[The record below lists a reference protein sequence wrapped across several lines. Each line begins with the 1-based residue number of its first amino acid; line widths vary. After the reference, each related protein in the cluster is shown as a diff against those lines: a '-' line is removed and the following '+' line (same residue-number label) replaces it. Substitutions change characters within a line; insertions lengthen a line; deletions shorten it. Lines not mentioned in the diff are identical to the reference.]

1 MRSSGPPRPS
11 SMRRIRTFAEAAPR
25 LVALGLVAAG
35 AAAASLLVGP
45 GLSWAE
51 VWNPVPGSPA
61 ALILWELRLPRA
73 LVALL
78 VGACLAASGAVV
90 QGLLRNPLA
99 GPEVMGISAG
109 AGAGALV
116 LVTVAGWPWGAG
128 GLALGALAGAGLTA
142 AVILRLATVE
152 RRTSL
157 TGVLLA
163 GMALSSLL
171 SGITTLLLT
180 LHRETQIGR
189 YLFWLVGSLENRR
202 WDQVLLLAPLAAT
215 ALILMLVFAGRLNV
229 LVLGETTARSLG
241 LRVQPLKI
249 LLLAAVVLAT
259 GGAVAVSGAIGF
271 LGLLVPHAVRLVWG
285 QDARWFVPLSAL
297 AGAAFLLVADT
308 LVRLVF
314 SPFEVPVGIF
324 TALLGAPF
332 FLVLLVREQK
342 RASR

>member
-1 MRSSGPPRPS
+1 
-11 SMRRIRTFAEAAPR
+11 MRRIRTFAEAGPR
-25 LVALGLVAAG
+25 LAVLGLLALV

-45 GLSWAE
+45 GLAWTDLGKA
-51 VWNPVPGSPA
+51 VPGSPA

-73 LVALL
+73 LTGLL
-78 VGACLAASGAVV
+78 VGACLGASGAVV

-99 GPEVMGISAG
+99 GPEVLGVSAG

-116 LVTVAGWPWGAG
+116 LITWAGWPWGSG
-128 GLALGALAGAGLTA
+128 GLVLGALAGAALTA
-142 AVILRLATVE
+142 GLILWLATSQ

-171 SGITTLLLT
+171 GGVTTLLLT
-180 LHRETQIGR
+180 VHRETQVGR

-202 WDQVLLLAPLAAT
+202 WDQVVLLAPLAAG
-215 ALILMLVFAGRLNV
+215 ALGLMLVLAGRLNV
-229 LVLGETTARSLG
+229 LALGEATAQTLG
-241 LRVQPLKI
+241 LRVQPLK
-249 LLLAAVVLAT
+249 LAAFGAVVVAT
-259 GGAVAVSGAIGF
+259 GASVAVSGAIGF
-271 LGLLVPHAVRLVWG
+271 VGLLIPHTIRLLWG

-297 AGAAFLLVADT
+297 AGAAFLVAADT

-332 FLVLLVREQK
+332 FLVLLVRHQREGG
-342 RASR
+342 R